1 MMEKQNLLE
10 HAKELQAVLERA
22 KDLDAEKSDLMG
34 NLLSE
39 VVVHATSTEEGAVA
53 SRKYSEVLRDQVSHF
68 ESDHPKIASMID
80 SLATMLANLGI

>member
-1 MMEKQNLLE
+1 MEKQNLLE

-22 KDLDAEKSDLMG
+22 KDLDGEKSDLMG

-39 VVVHATSTEEGAVA
+39 VVVHATSTEEGAV
-53 SRKYSEVLRDQVSHF
+53 
-68 ESDHPKIASMID
+68 HPKIAGMID